1 MIRAL
6 VSLAANAV
14 HHLSGQVA
22 GASWSLVNLVLKE
35 GADATS
41 GATAMTDATA
51 GASAVADATSGA
63 TAAAAAAA
71 HPILNAI
78 EYTILVPLLYFSVL
92 FCILGIVWRLVK
104 IFRSPPPP
112 YSLKIYPSSKSA
124 GLGALNDTFAMPQ
137 LRRHKPLF
145 WVFLIVFHVSL
156 LLLLLGHLDI
166 LPTISIVPEIFLFF
180 FGAGLVGVG
189 VTVSLLY
196 FLFRRF
202 RTPVRELTV
211 PADYLLLFLI
221 LFLFLFGDLMSWGN
235 SWTPNGFVMT
245 KQDFSLYFQGLAQFT
260 FADPRAVLP
269 GSHYHF
275 VVIHVLLAD
284 LFFIILP
291 FSKIVHAFLSYPS
304 IC

>member
-1 MIRAL
+1 MISAL
-6 VSLAANAV
+6 VSLAASAV
-14 HHLSGQVA
+14 HQLTGSTVGSLWSKATLILSEA
-22 GASWSLVNLVLKE
+22 
-35 GADATS
+35 ADATS
-41 GATAMTDATA
+41 SAT
-51 GASAVADATSGA
+51 SAADATSGA

-71 HPILNAI
+71 SPFLNAI
-78 EYTILVPLLYFSVL
+78 EYTIVVPQVYFSVL

-145 WVFLIVFHVSL
+145 WVFLIIFHISL
-156 LLLLLGHLDI
+156 ILLLLGHLDI
-166 LPTISIVPEIFLFF
+166 LPTISIVSESSKHMI
-180 FGAGLVGVG
+180 GAGLVGVG
-189 VTVSLLY
+189 VTVPLLY

-202 RTPVRELTV
+202 RTPVREITV
-211 PADYLLLFLI
+211 PADYLLLVLI

-235 SWTPNGFVMT
+235 SWTANGFVMT

-275 VVIHVLLAD
+275 LVIHVLLAD

-291 FSKIVHAFLSYPS
+291 FSKIVHAFLSYP
-304 IC
+304 INLLRRK